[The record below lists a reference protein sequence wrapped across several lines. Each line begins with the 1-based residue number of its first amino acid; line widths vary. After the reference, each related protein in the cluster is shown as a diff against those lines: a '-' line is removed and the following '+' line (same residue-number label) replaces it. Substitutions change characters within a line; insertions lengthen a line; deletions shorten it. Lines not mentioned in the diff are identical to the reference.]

1 MFLTSVLVIL
11 FLEIVPEEMLSLK
24 DGVSNICEGV
34 YYIIIGNSEKLE
46 NKIKIQKPT
55 FASQEST

>member
-24 DGVSNICEGV
+24 DGVSSICEGV

>member
-11 FLEIVPEEMLSLK
+11 CLGIVPKEMLSLK
-24 DGVSNICEGV
+24 DGVSNIHEGV
-34 YYIIIGNSEKLE
+34 YYIIIGNREKLE

>member
-11 FLEIVPEEMLSLK
+11 FLGIVPKEMLSLK
-24 DGVSNICEGV
+24 DGVSNIREGV

-46 NKIKIQKPT
+46 NKIKIQNPT